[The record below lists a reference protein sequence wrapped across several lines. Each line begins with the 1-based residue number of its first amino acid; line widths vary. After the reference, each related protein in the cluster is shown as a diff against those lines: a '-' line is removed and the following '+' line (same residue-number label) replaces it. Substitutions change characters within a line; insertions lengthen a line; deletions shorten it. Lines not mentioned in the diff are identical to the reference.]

1 MGCRLRRAISGR
13 IFMKKKPFDF
23 ILFMTVLI
31 LLSLGL
37 IMVFSASAPMAE
49 KESGNIYYY
58 INRQLVFAAIGTV
71 SMILA
76 ANYDYHK
83 FGRKTVW
90 ALFLVSVVLLILV
103 LIPGIGSEANDSR
116 RWVVIAGFRF
126 QPSELAKLSLILFFS
141 FNLSRRKK
149 PLNSFFGD
157 LMPYLFA
164 LGIICVLLLL
174 ETHLSATIIMIA
186 ISMIILFVAGAKIRH
201 FAILIVPVVVTII
214 AVISFTDYMT
224 PRINSWL
231 DPWSDPRGSGYQ
243 TIQSLYAIASGGLFG
258 RGLGQS
264 MQKFLYVPEP
274 HNDYI
279 FPILAEELG
288 FIGAIAVILLFL
300 IFIWRGIKIAV
311 HAPDVYGCLIAS
323 GITAL
328 IAVQSLFNIAVVTN
342 SVPPTGVSLPF
353 FSAGGTALIL
363 FMTEAGILL
372 NISRYSTYDR
382 I

>member
-1 MGCRLRRAISGR
+1 
-13 IFMKKKPFDF
+13 MKKKPFDF

-288 FIGAIAVILLFL
+288 FIGVLVVMLLFL

-328 IAVQSLFNIAVVTN
+328 IAVQSLFNVAVVTN

-363 FMTEAGILL
+363 FLTEAGILL
-372 NISRYSTYDR
+372 NISRYSTYER

>member
-1 MGCRLRRAISGR
+1 
-13 IFMKKKPFDF
+13 MKKKPFDF

-58 INRQLVFAAIGTV
+58 INRQLVFAAIGMV

-83 FGRKTVW
+83 IGRKTVW

-288 FIGAIAVILLFL
+288 FIGVLVVMLLFL

-328 IAVQSLFNIAVVTN
+328 IAVQSLFNVAVVTN

-363 FMTEAGILL
+363 FLTEAGILL
-372 NISRYSTYDR
+372 NISRYSTYER